1 MIPRSPDPS
10 LPWPDSSIV
19 SPGAKVPE
27 SLRLSKLSPRPEV
40 SEDPITVSSG
50 LGRRGFFLQP
60 ENPTATAIMRMYRM
74 DFLEIID
81 LKASNTINYSVLFPF
96 GKNYKRLKGISYE

>member
-10 LPWPDSSIV
+10 LPWPDSSVV

-27 SLRLSKLSPRPEV
+27 SLRLSKISPRPDV
-40 SEDPITVSSG
+40 SEDPMTVSRG

-60 ENPTATAIMRMYRM
+60 ENPTATAIIRMYRM
-74 DFLEIID
+74 DFVEIID
-81 LKASNTINYSVLFPF
+81 LNASKTFDYSVKFKF
-96 GKNYKRLKGISYE
+96 GKNYKRLKGISYG

>member
-1 MIPRSPDPS
+1 
-10 LPWPDSSIV
+10 
-19 SPGAKVPE
+19 VPE
-27 SLRLSKLSPRPEV
+27 SLRLSKLSLRPEV